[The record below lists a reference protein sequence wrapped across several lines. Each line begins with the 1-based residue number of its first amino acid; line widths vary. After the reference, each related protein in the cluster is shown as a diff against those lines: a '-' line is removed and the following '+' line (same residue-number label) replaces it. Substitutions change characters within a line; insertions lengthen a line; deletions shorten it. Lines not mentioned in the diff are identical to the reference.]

1 MNSLNCRDREEVL
14 ALLVREM
21 REVKSELPETIEMDM
36 NFVIDLGLDSI
47 DLAEYVARIEQ
58 TFGIQVSDDEWKSLA
73 SLRIVVEYVEKRL
86 SE

>member
-58 TFGIQVSDDEWKSLA
+58 TFGIQVSDDEWKGLA